1 MALDR
6 NTARERV
13 MALATPIYGGQQAE
27 WLWAELAP
35 LLARFSEAHPQWQ
48 AAQPGL
54 NLDEQD
60 VWLIAYGDQLRDAEQ
75 SPLQTL
81 HRFVS
86 DQLGGLISG
95 LHLLPHYPYSSDD
108 GFSVIDY
115 RKVDPELGSWA
126 DVEAL
131 AADHRLM
138 FDAVI
143 NHVSAKSAWFS
154 DFLAGV
160 APFDR
165 FFIALEP
172 DADVS
177 SVYRP
182 REHPLLTPFESVGG
196 TRHLWTTFSTDQID
210 LDYRNPRVLLEVI
223 DILLDYVGHG
233 AELLRL
239 DAVGLLY
246 KQLGTRCL
254 HLPQTHAI
262 VKLLRVVFDTVAP
275 QVLLVPEINGPF
287 EENAPYFGDGS
298 DEAQLVYNFTLPPLV
313 LHAFHAGTAEH
324 LAGWLATVPPPA
336 PGCTYFNFLASH
348 DGIGVRPAEPLLP
361 AEGLQLLID
370 RTEAHGGKVNYRTG
384 SGGERCPYELTT
396 TLYDGLTA
404 PDDSVD
410 RGVARFRA
418 AHAIMLCLQ
427 GVPGVYFHSL
437 FGTANWHE
445 GLAITG
451 QNRTLNRRKLT
462 VSELQQRLSDEAR
475 RESRV
480 FAAVSELLRVRRAE
494 PAFHPAAGQR
504 ILPCHQKVLAV
515 ESRAAAGHPVL
526 FLTNVSDGAV
536 QLSLPE
542 MAGGAFRDLL
552 TGQGWSPQGA
562 TLEIE
567 LSPYGV
573 AWLHRPGGSS

>member
-1 MALDR
+1 MALDL

-13 MALATPIYGGQQAE
+13 MALAMQIYGDQEAE
-27 WLWAELAP
+27 WLWSQLAP
-35 LLARFSEAHPQWQ
+35 RLTAFSEQHPQWQ
-48 AAQPGL
+48 SIEPGL
-54 NLDEQD
+54 TLDERD
-60 VWLIAYGDQLRDAEQ
+60 VLLITYGDQLRSDRQ
-75 SPLQTL
+75 SPLETL
-81 HRFVS
+81 RRFIGTK
-86 DQLGGLISG
+86 LTGLISG

-115 RKVDPELGSWA
+115 RQVDPELGDWG

-138 FDAVI
+138 LDAVI
-143 NHVSAKSAWFS
+143 NHVSAKSEWFS

-160 APFDR
+160 EPFDR
-165 FFIALEP
+165 FFIALDP
-172 DADVS
+172 DTDVS

-182 REHPLLTPFESVGG
+182 REHPLLTPFESSSG

-210 LDYRNPRVLLEVI
+210 LDYRNPQVLLEVV

-246 KQLGTRCL
+246 KELGTSCL
-254 HLPQTHAI
+254 HLPQTHGI
-262 VKLLRVVFDTVAP
+262 VKLLRVVFDAVAP

-287 EENAPYFGDGS
+287 EENEPYFGDGS

-313 LHAFHAGTAEH
+313 LHAFHAGRAEH
-324 LAGWLATVPPPA
+324 LTSWLATVPPPR

-361 AEGLQLLID
+361 TEGLQLLIE
-370 RTEAHGGKVNYRTG
+370 RTEAHGGRVNYR
-384 SGGERCPYELTT
+384 SGGHGERCPYELTT

-404 PDDSVD
+404 PGDSIE

-418 AHAIMLCLQ
+418 AHAIMVCLQ
-427 GVPGVYFHSL
+427 GMPGLYFHSL
-437 FGTANWHE
+437 FGTPNWHE
-445 GLAITG
+445 GLAATG
-451 QNRTLNRRKLT
+451 ENRTLNRRKLT
-462 VSELQQRLSDEAR
+462 ISELEQLLADEAGR
-475 RESRV
+475 GSRV

-494 PAFHPAAGQR
+494 PAFHPAARQH
-504 ILPCHQKVLAV
+504 ILALHPKVLAV
-515 ESRAAAGHPVL
+515 RRQALAGYQVL
-526 FLTNVSDGAV
+526 CLTNVSEAA
-536 QLSLPE
+536 LSLPINDV
-542 MAGGAFRDLL
+542 ADGDHVDLL
-552 TGQGWSPQGA
+552 TGTHWSPRGS

-567 LSPYGV
+567 LGPYGV
-573 AWLHRPGGSS
+573 CWLRH